1 MLVRQTIT
9 FIRVVNNLYILTL
22 IFFESEIVFEISVSD
37 KEIESS
43 ITEDSFNIVIDTILL
58 VLDSERQ
65 YNRLI

>member
-1 MLVRQTIT
+1 LLVRQTIT